1 MSNADLLRLHNEPTY
16 QVEHASALEVSTNL
30 DKLTILSETDVNA
43 LTALDLYSSLQ
54 KTIEFMNHPFRREK
68 ILSNREAILSGKN
81 RFPTQNTLTTL
92 MREQEKEP
100 WNIWNIFSILRA
112 QKKENTAKNKLFE
125 LAPDLDG
132 STIPL
137 EDISFIEGSGMIAVI
152 QSGGLNASQAIIK
165 NASEAIW
172 HAHLTF
178 DYQTLSTRTVRSQQ
192 DIQDSIKL
200 SLQAIQPMYNEVLI
214 HLNGILGP
222 TNRKYNT
229 I

>member
-16 QVEHASALEVSTNL
+16 QVEHTSAQDVSKNL
-30 DKLTILSETDVNA
+30 DKLTILSETDDNA
-43 LTALDLYSSLQ
+43 VTALDLYSSLQ
-54 KTIEFMNHPFRREK
+54 KTIEFMDNPFRREK
-68 ILSNREAILSGKN
+68 ILDNREAIISGKN

-100 WNIWNIFSILRA
+100 WNIWNIIGILRA
-112 QKKENTAKNKLFE
+112 QKRESTAKNKLLE

-152 QSGGLNASQAIIK
+152 QSGGSNATQSIIK
-165 NASEAIW
+165 NASEAIL

-200 SLQAIQPMYNEVLI
+200 SLQAIQPMYNELLI
-214 HLNGILGP
+214 HLNAKLGP
-222 TNRKYNT
+222 TIRK
-229 I
+229 